1 MLETWK
7 NCKIFSFFRPSLKC
21 PIYKVKNSLPK
32 WFLSEHQS
40 QITVASTAQTFRWC
54 QDSDFCLVKETL
66 HKVLELYIEDAFVK
80 KRQFSNPKG
89 VLLTN
94 TYGMSVLIVTTE
106 VLLSCTNPKILLH
119 EVVTLKFLLQW
130 QFWIFFNQD
139 TVFEN

>member
-7 NCKIFSFFRPSLKC
+7 NSKSFSFLPLAFLKC

-54 QDSDFCLVKETL
+54 QDGRLLLKFLNSWLCKKSDSFQIPRVYCWLIPMEC
-66 HKVLELYIEDAFVK
+66 
-80 KRQFSNPKG
+80 R
-89 VLLTN
+89 
-94 TYGMSVLIVTTE
+94 LIVTTE

-130 QFWIFFNQD
+130 QFWGFAIFLPVVAD
-139 TVFEN
+139 VVMKL